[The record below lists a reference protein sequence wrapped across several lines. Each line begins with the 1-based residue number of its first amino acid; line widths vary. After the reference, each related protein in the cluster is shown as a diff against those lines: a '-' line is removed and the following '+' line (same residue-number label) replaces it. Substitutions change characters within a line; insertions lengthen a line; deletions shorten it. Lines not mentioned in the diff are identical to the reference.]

1 VAWEGRTQL
10 QEKLK
15 KLGRVLQVQKG
26 LLSAPEKPN
35 RP

>member
-1 VAWEGRTQL
+1 VAWEGSTQFK
-10 QEKLK
+10 EKLK

-26 LLSAPEKPN
+26 LLSVPEKPS